1 MVDYSI
7 QALPVTGGQKFECT
21 RCAARR
27 SNQPFALRI
36 FANGFEQA
44 EKRLLHARD
53 PSGPAALNL
62 ADSTFSRLQLSFG
75 FGISVP
81 HWINLPRLHAAS
93 RSGVMSAHRSTGI
106 LPVGQT
112 RVSPDYEFFSAGK
125 MPTGP
130 TAKMAVLLI
139 QPALRIFLVVQRD
152 SLLGELE
159 RVLRIEHY

>member
-1 MVDYSI
+1 M
-7 QALPVTGGQKFECT
+7 

-53 PSGPAALNL
+53 PSRSAGSNL
-62 ADSTFSRLQLSFG
+62 ADSAFSRLQLSFG

-93 RSGVMSAHRSTGI
+93 RSGVTSAHGRTGI
-106 LPVGQT
+106 LPVPQT

-125 MPTGP
+125 MPTAP
-130 TAKMAVLLI
+130 PDKMAVLLI
-139 QPALRIFLVVQRD
+139 QPALRIFFVVEHD
-152 SLLGELE
+152 SLLTE
-159 RVLRIEHY
+159 RAGM

>member
-1 MVDYSI
+1 NDFAGFGVEERIVNYSI
-7 QALPVTGGQKFECT
+7 QALPVTGGQKFECP

-44 EKRLLHARD
+44 EKRLLHARN
-53 PSGPAALNL
+53 PCGATALNL

-112 RVSPDYEFFSAGK
+112 RVSPDYEFFSASK
-125 MPTGP
+125 MPYRPHSQDGCATN
-130 TAKMAVLLI
+130 
-139 QPALRIFLVVQRD
+139 PASSADIFGRRAQQLA
-152 SLLGELE
+152 
-159 RVLRIEHY
+159 